1 MKPHKT
7 PEWILQTKSIRQTRE
22 RNATIL
28 VALCILTISITIVA
42 IIAK

>member
-1 MKPHKT
+1 MRPHKT

-28 VALCILTISITIVA
+28 VALAILTISIAIVA
-42 IIAK
+42 IVAK

>member
-1 MKPHKT
+1 MRPHKT
-7 PEWILQTKSIRQTRE
+7 PDWILQTKSIRQTRE

-28 VALCILTISITIVA
+28 VALAILTISITIVA

>member
-1 MKPHKT
+1 MRPHKT

-28 VALCILTISITIVA
+28 VALCILTVSIAIVA
-42 IIAK
+42 IVAK

>member
-7 PEWILQTKSIRQTRE
+7 PDWILQTKSIRQTRE

-28 VALCILTISITIVA
+28 VALCILTISIAIVA
-42 IIAK
+42 IVAK

>member
-22 RNATIL
+22 RNATII
-28 VALCILTISITIVA
+28 VALCILTISIAIVA
-42 IIAK
+42 LIAK

>member
-1 MKPHKT
+1 MRPHKT

-28 VALCILTISITIVA
+28 VALAILTISFATIA